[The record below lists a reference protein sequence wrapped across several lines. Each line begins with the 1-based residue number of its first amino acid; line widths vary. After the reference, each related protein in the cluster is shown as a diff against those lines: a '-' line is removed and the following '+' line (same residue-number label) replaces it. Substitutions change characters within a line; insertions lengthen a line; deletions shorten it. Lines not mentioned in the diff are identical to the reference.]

1 MRAWPTTVDG
11 NSGAGD
17 SGQAAWRPLL
27 VACAYVVLSV
37 GLDRASLIH
46 VLPESGFTLW
56 NPVPACGLAL
66 LLIEGLRFAPA
77 LFVGGVL
84 ADGVN
89 GGFYSG
95 VTPTLVA
102 NALVAAGYAA
112 IAAALRRLG
121 PAVHGLRTLS
131 GTCWF
136 LGVAAA
142 GIFAVAASV
151 AVALTLT
158 HALAPHQV
166 WATAYHFWIGD
177 FTGVVGLF
185 PVLMT
190 APRIWK
196 RAWEPPARARLVD
209 PAVFAVTLGAA
220 LWIVFGLGQSQEFEF
235 FYLMLLPV
243 VWISA
248 RHGLPWCSVAILI
261 EQLALVGVIT
271 LLDYPRAYFIA
282 FQLLS
287 LAIAVNGLV
296 LGAVVTER
304 QHAELSLREQQAEL
318 ARMAR
323 VTTAGALGTAIIHE
337 ITQPLAA
344 IATYAHACRQFL
356 VAPPHVS
363 GQAVEAAAKVQAE
376 ALRAGKVVERLR
388 DFLSSGDQEA
398 SRMPLREV
406 VSQVVAALADEARS
420 CEVSVIVDGAP
431 DISLRADR
439 VQIEQVLLNLVRNG
453 IEAAAKSGQRTRC
466 VLIRMR
472 QCGGAAQVEVEDNG
486 PGVPPHIAD
495 RLFEPFTTGK
505 PRGMGLGL
513 LLSRQIVECHG
524 GKLWWDRLDSGGTR
538 FAFRIPGEGSHPNA
552 R

>member
-1 MRAWPTTVDG
+1 MRVWSIAAAR
-11 NSGAGD
+11 NSAAAD
-17 SGQAAWRPLL
+17 RGQAAWRPLL
-27 VACAYVVLSV
+27 VACLYVVLSV
-37 GLDRASLIH
+37 GLDRASLMQ

-66 LLIEGLRFAPA
+66 LLVEGLRFAPA

-89 GGFYSG
+89 GDFYSG
-95 VTPTLVA
+95 AVPTLVV
-102 NALVAAGYAA
+102 NAFVAAGYAA
-112 IAAALRRLG
+112 LAVALRRPGL
-121 PAVHGLRTLS
+121 AVQGFRTLS
-131 GTCWF
+131 DTCWF
-136 LGVAAA
+136 LGVVAA
-142 GIFAVAASV
+142 GIFALAALA
-151 AVALTLT
+151 AVTLTLT

-166 WATAYHFWIGD
+166 WATACHFWIGD
-177 FTGVVGLF
+177 FTGVTGLF

-196 RAWEPPARARLVD
+196 RVWEPPTRAWLVD
-209 PAVFAVTLGAA
+209 PVVFAGTLGAA
-220 LWIVFGLGQSQEFEF
+220 LWIVFGLGRSQEFEF

-248 RHGLPWCSVAILI
+248 RHGLPWCSVAILM
-261 EQLALVGVIT
+261 EQLALIGVIT
-271 LLDYPRAYFIA
+271 LLDYPRGHFVA

-304 QHAELSLREQQAEL
+304 QHAELSLRDQRAEL

-344 IATYAHACRQFL
+344 IATYAHACRQL
-356 VAPPHVS
+356 LTAAPHAP
-363 GQAVEAAAKVQAE
+363 GPAVEAAAKAQAE

-398 SRMPLREV
+398 SQVPLREV
-406 VSQVVAALADEARS
+406 VGQVAAALADEARS
-420 CEVSVIVDGAP
+420 SDVSVVVDGAP
-431 DISLRADR
+431 DVSLRADR

-453 IEAAAKSGQRTRC
+453 IEAAAKSGQRTRR

-486 PGVPPHIAD
+486 PGVPPHVAD

-513 LLSRQIVECHG
+513 LLSRQIVECHA
-524 GKLWWDRLDSGGTR
+524 GKLWWDRLDGGGTR